1 MRAIRAM
8 TMLAMSGTALLVA
21 GCTAQQPAPAAL
33 ASGSTAVDLSTHCGI
48 RHLQVGVDWFERVG
62 GPLVK
67 DGNPPS
73 GWRNPSQP
81 GRVTVADGL
90 ATFNDDA
97 GHKESFKKLDKP
109 PSSATNC
116 A

>member
-1 MRAIRAM
+1 MEAIRVMAVM
-8 TMLAMSGTALLVA
+8 AMSGTVLLVA
-21 GCTAQQPAPAAL
+21 GCTAQEPPPTDL
-33 ASGSTAVDLSTHCGI
+33 ASGTTAVDLSTHCGI
-48 RHLQVGVDWFERVG
+48 RYLRVGVDWFERVG
-62 GPLVK
+62 GPLVD

-81 GRVTVADGL
+81 GRVTVSGHT
-90 ATFNDDA
+90 ATFTDDA
-97 GHKESFKKLDKP
+97 GHKESFEKLDKP

>member
-1 MRAIRAM
+1 MRAIRAI
-8 TMLAMSGTALLVA
+8 TVIAACCAVLLVT
-21 GCTAQQPAPAAL
+21 GCTAQEPAPATL
-33 ASGSTAVDLSTHCGI
+33 AGASTEVDLSTHCGI
-48 RHLQVGVDWFERVG
+48 RYLQVGVDWFERVG
-62 GPLVK
+62 GPLVN

-81 GRVTVADGL
+81 GRVVVSGHIASFADH
-90 ATFNDDA
+90 A
-97 GHKESFKKLDKP
+97 GHKESFEKLDKP